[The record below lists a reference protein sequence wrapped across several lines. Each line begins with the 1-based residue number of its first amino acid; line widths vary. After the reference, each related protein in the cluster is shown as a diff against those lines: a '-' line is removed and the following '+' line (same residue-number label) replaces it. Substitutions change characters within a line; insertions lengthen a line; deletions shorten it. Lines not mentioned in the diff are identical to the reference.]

1 MVGTI
6 YTLAGGKGGVGKTT
20 VTGNVATALS
30 GEGYDVAAV
39 DVDLGMTNLGQF
51 MDEPADCGVHQ
62 VLAGEAA
69 VEDVTVESEHGPTI
83 VPGSA
88 NLDAVEDADPSN
100 LRRLVNPL
108 AERHD
113 IVLLDTGAG
122 LSHENCVAYGLAD
135 AVVLVSTPKQV
146 SVQDIQKTREM
157 VERVDG
163 TVGGLVLTRS
173 RGELTPADLS
183 EAAEMD
189 LFGVVP
195 EYGDAKEPVAALDPK
210 SAAAAEYKRIATGL
224 AVYHKTG
231 SRTEGLSIPEDDDA
245 ENADGDE
252 ASPGLFGRVAS
263 AFRLD

>member
-1 MVGTI
+1 MAGTI
-6 YTLAGGKGGVGKTT
+6 FTLAGGKGGVGKTT

-30 GEGYDVAAV
+30 GAGHDVVAV

-69 VEDVTVESEHGPTI
+69 VEEVTVGSKHGPTI

-88 NLDAVEDADPSN
+88 NLDAIEDADPSN
-100 LRRLVNPL
+100 LRQVVDPL
-108 AERHD
+108 ADRHE

-135 AVVLVSTPKQV
+135 AVVLVSTPKAI
-146 SVQDIQKTREM
+146 SVQDIQKTHEM
-157 VERVDG
+157 VDRVDG
-163 TVGGLVLTRS
+163 TVAGAVLTRS
-173 RGELTPADLS
+173 QGELTQQDLS

-195 EYGDAKEPVAALDPK
+195 EYGDTEEPVVALNPD
-210 SAAAAEYKRIATGL
+210 SEAAAEYERIATAF
-224 AVYHKTG
+224 AVYHRTG
-231 SRTEGLSIPEDDDA
+231 SRTEAISTPEADDDGHA
-245 ENADGDE
+245 VTDTE
-252 ASPGLFGRVAS
+252 SSGLFDRVAS
-263 AFRLD
+263 AFRRD